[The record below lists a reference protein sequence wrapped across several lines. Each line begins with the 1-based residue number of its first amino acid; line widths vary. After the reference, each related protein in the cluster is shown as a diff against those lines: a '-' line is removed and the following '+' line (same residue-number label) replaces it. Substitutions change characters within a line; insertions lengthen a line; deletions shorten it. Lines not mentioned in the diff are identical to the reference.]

1 MFNWS
6 LLTVSVRVHRHI
18 PMTLGLSDFSG
29 YSPPTNQDHLGPNF
43 VHLGFVPSG
52 ADHIEH
58 GIEVR
63 TL

>member
-1 MFNWS
+1 MK
-6 LLTVSVRVHRHI
+6 
-18 PMTLGLSDFSG
+18 LGLSDFSG

-43 VHLGFVPSG
+43 MHLGFVPYAAG
-52 ADHIEH
+52 HVEH